1 MMPKWAN
8 PLALGRVCGILCASM
23 KNGKF
28 KILTIASLG
37 AALALLP
44 SCQTTRGDGSL
55 AAFDDYPF
63 DEHGNYI
70 ESAARGMGTSSGRR
84 PVSVASA
91 PPMPPTPD
99 PGYQAVQVSPS
110 PPPSTASAAAP
121 STRPSPPPAA
131 RTHTV
136 QRGDTLWG
144 LSRQYNTTV
153 RAIKD
158 ANGLS
163 SDLIRIG
170 QTLQIPR

>member
-1 MMPKWAN
+1 MLYP
-8 PLALGRVCGILCASM
+8 SM
-23 KNGKF
+23 KNGRTKL
-28 KILTIASLG
+28 LTVTALG
-37 AALALLP
+37 AALALLS
-44 SCQTTRGDGSL
+44 SCQTTRSDGSL

-70 ESAARGMGTSSGRR
+70 EDAARGMGTSSGRR

-91 PPMPPTPD
+91 PPPTSD
-99 PGYQAVQVSPS
+99 PGYQAVAPSPS
-110 PPPSTASAAAP
+110 PPPSTASAPSPAP
-121 STRPSPPPAA
+121 RPSPPPAAA

-144 LSRQYNTTV
+144 LSRRYNTSV
-153 RAIKD
+153 RAIQN